1 MEVVEERGRDGRDG
15 ADGGSLGPPD
25 GEVPA
30 QADEQDEHDR
40 GPCAEGV
47 AEDGFAQD
55 RGEDRRRQTAHQQ
68 NRQGEHDAETEYL
81 EGREVGEPEQALVV
95 RPISGQHRQGENQRV
110 QAGGGQ
116 HHGL

>member
-1 MEVVEERGRDGRDG
+1 MDVVDERGRDARDG
-15 ADGGSLGPPD
+15 ADGGSLRPPD

-40 GPCAEGV
+40 GPRAEGV
-47 AEDGFAQD
+47 AEDCFAQD
-55 RGEDRRRQTAHQQ
+55 RREDRRRQTAHQQ
-68 NRQGEHDAETEYL
+68 NRQGEHDVQTDHL
-81 EGREVGEPEQALVV
+81 GGLEVGEPEQAVL
-95 RPISGQHRQGENQRV
+95 RRRHRQGEHQRI